1 MGKWQTFLPY
11 IRTPPTAMNWGNS
24 GLSLN
29 PVYVLH
35 IRKIKNDGKKANLNT
50 EYKLKPMRLT
60 VYQIDKVTTKEK
72 RIK

>member
-1 MGKWQTFLPY
+1 
-11 IRTPPTAMNWGNS
+11 MNWGNS